1 MTVELVR
8 PDDLL
13 NLTVEWQNLRID
25 KSDLKNPIL
34 VVDNP
39 ATSALL
45 TFVFPP
51 QTIAESAFF
60 ESSTIPPE
68 GKNRPPDP
76 VGGNDPV
83 TAPGDVAKGA
93 HTTAQLAHSSRLV
106 FSVPDSARI
115 PFTLEGLLDW
125 SKLNLQVNPIA
136 AIPAHPSNSQISSAP
151 GIREPLPTETAIE
164 LPYRL
169 VISPNEA
176 VTWQHRGSV
185 FAAGG
190 WAELW
195 HTRLALKA
203 PDGTITDLSRTDTAP
218 LRAIWSPDYN
228 PTKPPK
234 PGDPDDDLG
243 LTAMSKNDR
252 HQIVIL
258 TSAFHGYEVEK
269 NVSFEGPFGAVRYHF
284 KGPFV
289 PDPVQAEQLM
299 LSPLGGWLKSRGHWN
314 PPYEVKTVR
323 IGAVGQ
329 MFNVGDF
336 LGARDIARQPAAQ
349 PARPGIDL
357 RLKLPGT
364 RTEKGEPLDLSE
376 WVHVAT
382 QGRDHYVRIV
392 YEGELWPFRHR
403 AALIKITERQFREPP
418 TGGIGAYLIQH
429 MFIVVREPVKT
440 FADDDR
446 AMPLKRVELTT
457 RVTPDIAFPQN
468 ITSTQR
474 SFWVEVTTGGA
485 REKFKFH
492 AVAQDAA
499 GRSIDF
505 TTPLVFVSKLDLT
518 TAGMQ
523 LVAAEYNAPA
533 NLATRAAN
541 VPGQKV
547 AFAKPHTDPAKR
559 NDNTA
564 LTTESL
570 NFVANES
577 GKPPRLLKA
586 DVRIPQVQELLG
598 TDQPTT
604 IRLFKGYVDGDFDA
618 GTGVFAEIAS
628 PDGSSSAELGVN
640 FSADKAGGIA
650 TPNLG
655 VSALTREH
663 GPVAGNVNDAAIDK
677 FDPGQFFPTGSAS
690 LFGSFDLAKLLLSGA
705 LGDQAPQMRTAT
717 KDVGPDKVV
726 TTNFDWNPSVS
737 NVEVGPAKFMTTNG
751 THFSIQGEITKV
763 ISAGGGSKPGTS
775 KFDGELN
782 EFKVS
787 ILDSLTVSFT
797 KFAFTS
803 VNGAKPDVTVA
814 LDPGNPIQFSGDLS
828 FVEELRKAIPPGLF
842 GDGPSLDLSP
852 TGIRAGFAVALPPL
866 AVGVFALKDVSLGAA
881 LTLPFLDGKPVFD
894 FNVSERAHPFLL
906 TVAIF
911 GGGGF
916 FHLQLDTAGL
926 KALEAAL
933 EFGAAAALD
942 IGVAS
947 GEVHIMAG
955 IYFSLQRKDPGG
967 ELRATLAGYLRMG
980 GSLSVLGLVH
990 ISVEFNLTF
999 AYQDVKKAYGRATLT
1014 VEVEVAFFHKSVE
1027 LSVERKFGGESGDP
1041 TFIDFYPNS
1050 VPWNEYASA
1059 FA

>member
-1 MTVELVR
+1 MTVAIVR

-13 NLTVEWQNLRID
+13 NLAVEWQNLRLD
-25 KSDLKNPIL
+25 KSDPQNPVL
-34 VVDNP
+34 VIDDP
-39 ATSALL
+39 TRTALL
-45 TFVFPP
+45 TFTFPP

-60 ESSTIPPE
+60 ESSKVAPE
-68 GKNRPPDP
+68 GKNHPPDP
-76 VGGNDPV
+76 GIGNDTV
-83 TAPGDVAKGA
+83 TSPGGVAKNA
-93 HTTAQLAHSSRLV
+93 RTAAQLAHPSRLV
-106 FSVPDSARI
+106 FVVPNGVQIR
-115 PFTLEGLLDW
+115 FTVEGLLDW
-125 SKLNLQVNPIA
+125 SKLKLEVNPIA
-136 AIPAHPSNSQISSAP
+136 AIPLRASTSQIAAAP
-151 GIREPLPTETAIE
+151 GIRQPLPTETAIE

-176 VTWQHRGSV
+176 VTWLHRSSAFV
-185 FAAGG
+185 ARG

-195 HTRLALKA
+195 HTRLALKPPGGA
-203 PDGTITDLSRTDTAP
+203 VTELSRTETAP
-218 LRAIWSPDYN
+218 LRAIWSPDYKPAN
-228 PTKPPK
+228 PPAPS
-234 PGDPDDDLG
+234 DLDDDLG

-269 NVSFEGPFGAVRYHF
+269 DVKVDSPFGPFHYYF

-289 PDPVQAEQLM
+289 PEPVQAEQLM
-299 LSPLGGWLKSRGHWN
+299 LSPLGGWLKSRGHWT
-314 PPYEVKTVR
+314 PPYEVKMVR
-323 IGAVGQ
+323 VGTIDFGQ
-329 MFNVGDF
+329 MFNPDHF
-336 LGARDIARQPAAQ
+336 LGARDRAPAA
-349 PARPGIDL
+349 ARPGLAPIDL
-357 RLKLPGT
+357 RLKVPGT
-364 RTEKGEPLDLSE
+364 RTEKGEQLDLSE

-403 AALIKITERQFREPP
+403 AALIKVTERQFREPP

-440 FADDDR
+440 FEKDNR

-457 RVTPDIAFPQN
+457 RVTPDIAQPA
-468 ITSTQR
+468 IIGTTKR
-474 SFWVEVTTGGA
+474 SFWVKLGSGEN
-485 REKFKFH
+485 FQFH
-492 AVAQDAA
+492 AIAQDIT
-499 GRSIDF
+499 GKSIDF
-505 TTPLVFVSKLDLT
+505 TIPLIFVSISDLT
-518 TAGMQ
+518 PAGMQ
-523 LVAAEYNAPA
+523 AVAGAYNDPA
-533 NLATRAAN
+533 NLNARGAKI
-541 VPGQKV
+541 PGQKV
-547 AFAKPHTDPAKR
+547 AFAAPNPDAAKR
-559 NDNTA
+559 NENTA
-564 LTTESL
+564 LITESL
-570 NFVANES
+570 NFLADEKGN
-577 GKPPRLLKA
+577 PPRLLKA

-604 IRLFKGYVDGDFDA
+604 IRLFKDYVDGDFDA
-618 GTGVFAEIAS
+618 GSGVFAEIAS
-628 PDGSSSAELGVN
+628 PDGSASTQLGVN

-663 GPVAGNVNDAAIDK
+663 GPVAGTVADAAADN
-677 FDPGQFFPTGSAS
+677 FDPAQFFPKGSAS
-690 LFGSFDLAKLLLSGA
+690 LFGSFDIGELLLGGA
-705 LGDQAPQMRTAT
+705 LGDQAPQMRTAIT
-717 KDVGPDKVV
+717 DASPDKLV
-726 TTNFDWNPSVS
+726 TTTLDWNPEVKEVS
-737 NVEVGPAKFMTTNG
+737 IGPAKFLPDANANFLV
-751 THFSIQGEITKV
+751 HGEITKV
-763 ISAGGGSKPGTS
+763 IPAAGGSKPGTF
-775 KFDGELN
+775 KFHGELTD
-782 EFKVS
+782 FDVT

-814 LDPGNPIQFSGDLS
+814 LDPINPIQFKGDLS
-828 FVEELRKAIPPGLF
+828 FVEELRNAIPPGLF

-866 AVGVFALKDVSLGAA
+866 AIGVFALKDVSLGAA

-926 KALEAAL
+926 KELEAAL
-933 EFGAAAALD
+933 EFGAAAAID

-955 IYFSLQRKDPGG
+955 IYFSLQRKDPSGD
-967 ELRATLAGYLRMG
+967 LRATLAGYLRMG
-980 GSLSVLGLVH
+980 GSLSVLGLIH

-1027 LSVERKFGGESGDP
+1027 LSVERKFGGDNGDP
-1041 TFIDFYPNS
+1041 TFIDIYRTA